1 MNVSK
6 NWAWQGGLSHI
17 KNALIHGYNEPWLL
31 FWARYKPFYSLGV
44 ILKKSLLAGLFAVA
58 GVTLASSVFAQLP
71 AKMMPLAADVVV
83 LSATVDSVDAKKR
96 IVVLKD
102 ANGNLAQ
109 MNVAKSVND
118 LDKVKKG
125 DVFLVEHAQAVAVGL
140 TAVGKDQKPGV
151 SGVRSVVVAGKGSA
165 KPFEET
171 TDTVYATVKISTID
185 QKTRIVTFT
194 MPNGEKQKVKVDQA
208 VLGLEKFKAGDD
220 VMVEFVDDTAIGFV
234 TPKK

>member
-1 MNVSK
+1 
-6 NWAWQGGLSHI
+6 
-17 KNALIHGYNEPWLL
+17 
-31 FWARYKPFYSLGV
+31 
-44 ILKKSLLAGLFAVA
+44 LKKSLLAGLFATVGITCA
-58 GVTLASSVFAQLP
+58 TSVFAQTP
-71 AKMMPLAADVVV
+71 AKMLPLAAEVIV
-83 LSATVDSVDAKKR
+83 LSATVDSVDVKKR
-96 IVVLKD
+96 IVILKD

-109 MNVAKSVND
+109 MNVSKAIND

-140 TAVGKDQKPGV
+140 TAAKDAKPGV
-151 SGVRSVVVAGKGSA
+151 SGVRSVTIAGKGSA

-171 TDTVYATVKISTID
+171 TDTIYATVKISTID

-194 MPNGEKQKVKVDQA
+194 MPSGEKQKVKVDPA

-220 VMVEFVDDTAIGFV
+220 VIVEFVDDTAIGFV

>member
-1 MNVSK
+1 M
-6 NWAWQGGLSHI
+6 
-17 KNALIHGYNEPWLL
+17 
-31 FWARYKPFYSLGV
+31 
-44 ILKKSLLAGLFAVA
+44 KKSLLAGLFATVGITCA
-58 GVTLASSVFAQLP
+58 TSVFAQTP
-71 AKMMPLAADVVV
+71 AKMLPLAAEVIV
-83 LSATVDSVDAKKR
+83 LSATVDSVDVKKR

-109 MNVAKSVND
+109 MNVSKAIND

-140 TAVGKDQKPGV
+140 TAAAKDAKPGV
-151 SGVRSVVVAGKGSA
+151 SGVRSVTIAGKGSA

-171 TDTVYATVKISTID
+171 TDTIYATVKISTID

-194 MPNGEKQKVKVDQA
+194 MPSGEKQKVKVDPA
-208 VLGLEKFKAGDD
+208 VLGLEKFKTGDD
-220 VMVEFVDDTAIGFV
+220 VIVEYVDDTAIGFV

>member
-1 MNVSK
+1 M
-6 NWAWQGGLSHI
+6 
-17 KNALIHGYNEPWLL
+17 
-31 FWARYKPFYSLGV
+31 
-44 ILKKSLLAGLFAVA
+44 KKSLLATLVASLGLV
-58 GVTLASSVFAQLP
+58 VASSVFAQAP
-71 AKMMPLAADVVV
+71 AKMMPLAVEAAV
-83 LSATVDSVDAKKR
+83 LTATVDSVDVKKR

-109 MNVAKSVND
+109 MNVSKQVND

-125 DVFLVEHAQAVAVGL
+125 DVFVVEHAQAIAVGL
-140 TAVGKDQKPGV
+140 VTAPKDAKPGV
-151 SGVRSVVVAGKGSA
+151 SGVRSVVIAGKGSA

-185 QKTRIVTFT
+185 AKTRVVTFT
-194 MPNGEKQKVKVDQA
+194 LPSGEKQRVKVDQS

-220 VMVEFVDDTAIGFV
+220 VIVEFVDDTAIGFT

>member
-1 MNVSK
+1 MKKSVY
-6 NWAWQGGLSHI
+6 
-17 KNALIHGYNEPWLL
+17 ALL
-31 FWARYKPFYSLGV
+31 ASLG
-44 ILKKSLLAGLFAVA
+44 LAVS
-58 GVTLASSVFAQLP
+58 ASAFAQMP
-71 AKMMPLAADVVV
+71 TKMMPLAADVVV
-83 LSATVDSVDAKKR
+83 LTATVDSVDLKNR
-96 IVVLKD
+96 IVTLKD

-125 DVFLVEHAQAVAVGL
+125 DVFLVEHAQAIAIGL
-140 TAVGKDQKPGV
+140 TAAGKDAKPGV
-151 SGVRSVVVAGKGSA
+151 SGVRSVVIAGKGSA

-171 TDTVYATVKISTID
+171 TDTVYATVKITTID

-194 MPNGEKQKVKVDQA
+194 LPSGEKQKVKVDQS

-220 VMVEFVDDTAIGFV
+220 VMVEFVDDTAIGFM

>member
-1 MNVSK
+1 M
-6 NWAWQGGLSHI
+6 
-17 KNALIHGYNEPWLL
+17 
-31 FWARYKPFYSLGV
+31 
-44 ILKKSLLAGLFAVA
+44 KKSLLAGLFATVGITCA
-58 GVTLASSVFAQLP
+58 TSVFAQTP
-71 AKMMPLAADVVV
+71 AKMLPLAAEVIV
-83 LSATVDSVDAKKR
+83 LSATVDSVDVKKR

-109 MNVAKSVND
+109 MNVSKAIND

-140 TAVGKDQKPGV
+140 TAAAKDAKPGV
-151 SGVRSVVVAGKGSA
+151 SGVRSVTIAGKGSA

-171 TDTVYATVKISTID
+171 TDTIYATVKISTID

-194 MPNGEKQKVKVDQA
+194 MPSGEKQKVKVDPA

-220 VMVEFVDDTAIGFV
+220 VIVEFIDDTAIGFV

>member
-1 MNVSK
+1 M
-6 NWAWQGGLSHI
+6 
-17 KNALIHGYNEPWLL
+17 
-31 FWARYKPFYSLGV
+31 
-44 ILKKSLLAGLFAVA
+44 KKSLLVSLFAAIGIVC
-58 GVTLASSVFAQLP
+58 ASSVFAQLP
-71 AKMMPLAADVVV
+71 AKMLPLAAEVVV
-83 LSATVDSVDAKKR
+83 LSATVDSVDVKKR

-102 ANGNLAQ
+102 SNGNLAQ

-125 DVFLVEHAQAVAVGL
+125 DAFLIEHAQAIAVGL
-140 TAVGKDQKPGV
+140 TAAGKDAKPGV
-151 SGVRSVVVAGKGSA
+151 SGVRSVTVAGKGSA

-185 QKTRIVTFT
+185 QKTRVVTFT
-194 MPNGEKQKVKVDQA
+194 MPSGEKQKVKVDPA

-220 VMVEFVDDTAIGFV
+220 VIVEFVDDTAIGFV

>member
-1 MNVSK
+1 M
-6 NWAWQGGLSHI
+6 
-17 KNALIHGYNEPWLL
+17 
-31 FWARYKPFYSLGV
+31 
-44 ILKKSLLAGLFAVA
+44 KKSLLAGLFAAV
-58 GVTLASSVFAQLP
+58 GVTFASSVFAQLP
-71 AKMMPLAADVVV
+71 AKMLPLAADVVV

-125 DVFLVEHAQAVAVGL
+125 DIFLVEHPQAVAVGL
-140 TAVGKDQKPGV
+140 TAAGKDQKPGV

-171 TDTVYATVKISTID
+171 TETVYATVKISTID

-194 MPNGEKQKVKVDQA
+194 MPTGEKQKVKVDPA

>member
-1 MNVSK
+1 M
-6 NWAWQGGLSHI
+6 
-17 KNALIHGYNEPWLL
+17 
-31 FWARYKPFYSLGV
+31 
-44 ILKKSLLAGLFAVA
+44 KKSLLATLVA
-58 GVTLASSVFAQLP
+58 SLSLIAASSVFAQAP
-71 AKMMPLAADVVV
+71 AKMLPLAAEAVV
-83 LSATVDSVDAKKR
+83 LTATVDSVDVKKR

-109 MNVAKSVND
+109 MNVSKQVND

-125 DVFLVEHAQAVAVGL
+125 DLFVVEHAQAIAVGL
-140 TAVGKDQKPGV
+140 VVAPKDAKPGI
-151 SGVRSVVVAGKGSA
+151 SGVRAVVISGKGSA

-185 QKTRIVTFT
+185 AKTRVVTFT
-194 MPNGEKQKVKVDQA
+194 LPSGEKQRVKVDQS

>member
-1 MNVSK
+1 M
-6 NWAWQGGLSHI
+6 
-17 KNALIHGYNEPWLL
+17 
-31 FWARYKPFYSLGV
+31 
-44 ILKKSLLAGLFAVA
+44 KKSLLTGLFAA
-58 GVTLASSVFAQLP
+58 ANLAFASAAFAQAP
-71 AKMMPLAADVVV
+71 AKMLPLAAEVVV
-83 LSATVDSVDAKKR
+83 LTATVDSVDVKNR
-96 IVVLKD
+96 IIVLKD

-125 DVFLVEHAQAVAVGL
+125 DVFVVEHAQAIAVGL
-140 TAVGKDQKPGV
+140 TAAAKGSKPSV
-151 SGVRSVVVAGKGSA
+151 SGVRSVTVAGKGSA

-171 TDTVYATVKISTID
+171 TDTIYATVKITTID
-185 QKTRIVTFT
+185 AKTRIVTFT
-194 MPNGEKQKVKVDQA
+194 LPSGEKQKVKVDQA

>member
-1 MNVSK
+1 M
-6 NWAWQGGLSHI
+6 
-17 KNALIHGYNEPWLL
+17 
-31 FWARYKPFYSLGV
+31 
-44 ILKKSLLAGLFAVA
+44 KKSLLASLFAAVGIA
-58 GVTLASSVFAQLP
+58 CASSVFAQMP
-71 AKMMPLAADVVV
+71 AKMLPLSAEVVV
-83 LSATVDSVDAKKR
+83 LSATVDSVDVKKR

-125 DVFLVEHAQAVAVGL
+125 DVFLVEHAQAIAVGL
-140 TAVGKDQKPGV
+140 TAAPKNAKPGV
-151 SGVRSVVVAGKGSA
+151 SGGRTVTIAGKGSA

-171 TDTVYATVKISTID
+171 TDTIYATVKISTID

-194 MPNGEKQKVKVDQA
+194 MPNGEKQKVKVKVDLA

-220 VMVEFVDDTAIGFV
+220 VIVEFVDDTAIGFV

>member
-1 MNVSK
+1 M
-6 NWAWQGGLSHI
+6 L
-17 KNALIHGYNEPWLL
+17 
-31 FWARYKPFYSLGV
+31 
-44 ILKKSLLAGLFAVA
+44 
-58 GVTLASSVFAQLP
+58 
-71 AKMMPLAADVVV
+71 PLAAEVVV
-83 LSATVDSVDAKKR
+83 LSATVDSVDVKKR

-109 MNVAKSVND
+109 MNVSKSIND

-140 TAVGKDQKPGV
+140 TAAGKDQKPGV

-171 TDTVYATVKISTID
+171 TDTIYATVKISTID

-194 MPNGEKQKVKVDQA
+194 MPNGEKQKVKVDPA

>member
-1 MNVSK
+1 MNCGSV
-6 NWAWQGGLSHI
+6 LSPS
-17 KNALIHGYNEPWLL
+17 ET
-31 FWARYKPFYSLGV
+31 FYSLGV
-44 ILKKSLLAGLFAVA
+44 ILKKTLLAGLFAAA

-109 MNVAKSVND
+109 MNVSKSIND

-171 TDTVYATVKISTID
+171 TETVYATVKISTID

-194 MPNGEKQKVKVDQA
+194 MPSGEKQKVKVDQS

>member
-1 MNVSK
+1 M
-6 NWAWQGGLSHI
+6 
-17 KNALIHGYNEPWLL
+17 
-31 FWARYKPFYSLGV
+31 
-44 ILKKSLLAGLFAVA
+44 KKSLLATLLAAFGLIA
-58 GVTLASSVFAQLP
+58 ASSVFAQTP
-71 AKMMPLAADVVV
+71 AKMLPLAAEAVV
-83 LSATVDSVDAKKR
+83 LTATVDSVDVKKR

-109 MNVAKSVND
+109 MNVSKQVND

-125 DVFLVEHAQAVAVGL
+125 DLFVVEHAQAIAVGL
-140 TAVGKDQKPGV
+140 VAAPKDAKPGV
-151 SGVRSVVVAGKGSA
+151 SGVRSVVIAGKGSA

-185 QKTRIVTFT
+185 AKTRVVTFT
-194 MPNGEKQKVKVDQA
+194 LPSGEKQKVKVDQS

>member
-1 MNVSK
+1 M
-6 NWAWQGGLSHI
+6 
-17 KNALIHGYNEPWLL
+17 
-31 FWARYKPFYSLGV
+31 
-44 ILKKSLLAGLFAVA
+44 KKSLLTILVASIGVVVA
-58 GVTLASSVFAQLP
+58 GSVFAQAP
-71 AKMMPLAADVVV
+71 AKMLPLAAEVVV
-83 LSATVDSVDAKKR
+83 LTASVDSVDVKNR

-109 MNVAKSVND
+109 MNVGKQVND

-125 DVFLVEHAQAVAVGL
+125 DLFVVEHAQAIAVGL
-140 TAVGKDQKPGV
+140 VAAPKGAKPSI
-151 SGVRSVVVAGKGSA
+151 SGVRSVVMSGQGSA

-171 TDTVYATVKISTID
+171 TDTIYATVKISTID
-185 QKTRIVTFT
+185 VKTRIVTFT
-194 MPNGEKQKVKVDQA
+194 LPSGEKQKVKVDQS

>member
-1 MNVSK
+1 M
-6 NWAWQGGLSHI
+6 
-17 KNALIHGYNEPWLL
+17 
-31 FWARYKPFYSLGV
+31 
-44 ILKKSLLAGLFAVA
+44 KKSLLATLVATLGVVVA
-58 GVTLASSVFAQLP
+58 GSVFAQAP
-71 AKMMPLAADVVV
+71 AKMLPLAAEVVV
-83 LSATVDSVDAKKR
+83 MTASVDSVDVKNR

-109 MNVAKSVND
+109 MNVGKQVND

-125 DVFLVEHAQAVAVGL
+125 DLFVVEHAQAIAVGL
-140 TAVGKDQKPGV
+140 VAAPKGAKPGI
-151 SGVRSVVVAGKGSA
+151 SGVRSVVMSGKGSA

-171 TDTVYATVKISTID
+171 TDTIYATVKISTID
-185 QKTRIVTFT
+185 VKTRIVTFT
-194 MPNGEKQKVKVDQA
+194 LPSGEKQKVKVDQS